1 MFKRLLCLIC
11 LLVVISMLVSLI
23 GCSQSAEKEPVASD
37 TTTTKAQT
45 TTSKPATTT
54 TAAQTTTTTA
64 APEPNPLETFYEITW
79 LTQLNADWREGRWD
93 ELELEELFNVD
104 LQVWVEDGRNTERM
118 AQLVAAGDIPDYFY
132 MPQAPMQPYDMYD
145 AGIIRSITLQQM
157 KDWIPGYV
165 EAMEKIPIG
174 FKYNLVPG
182 KDDEYIGFTFNQ
194 MGSCQFFYDATCVN
208 LDWLEAIGYGFDES
222 QLTPFK
228 TTVSG
233 YEQYNDNIYFAEGNF
248 TFEEY
253 NDILKKFTEDD
264 PDGNGI
270 DDTVGTMY
278 MPETQWTNMTQEG
291 LFGFV
296 HDAKYLYKDPVTGDI
311 VPKYAYTPY
320 KDYLQWVADVIA
332 KGYMTTLPGKES
344 WVTEYCQLSGT
355 NKVGVMSIVSDGY
368 VYLNSSGYQVYPPQ
382 NIFLQEQFKDA
393 RFVIGPMFRGP
404 EGKLVNM
411 TYDIDPY
418 GTGSY
423 RLQLIGAQ
431 VDDGKLERICR
442 ILQYTTFSSIE
453 NYTRYNNGIEGIH
466 FTWAGEPYK
475 SNIIKVNAADL
486 PEEYRGQLKVFSLFY
501 TPSTVQSQIDNAL
514 KDGYW
519 WFMPFMHYYGLF
531 EKYALNP
538 EKHLSE
544 AYMGRELFAQY
555 NEVSAEINAQ
565 LNPII
570 ADFKN
575 RALKGQIANFDT
587 EWSQYIDQLYAN
599 GLQRLVD
606 DFFNNPEFEKYDP
619 GLKFILK
626 E

>member
-104 LQVWVEDGRNTERM
+104 LQVWAEDGRNTERM

-264 PDGNGI
+264 PDGSGLSIRMGAEYGI
-270 DDTVGTMY
+270 
-278 MPETQWTNMTQEG
+278 
-291 LFGFV
+291 
-296 HDAKYLYKDPVTGDI
+296 HDG
-311 VPKYAYTPY
+311 
-320 KDYLQWVADVIA
+320 
-332 KGYMTTLPGKES
+332 
-344 WVTEYCQLSGT
+344 SGPF
-355 NKVGVMSIVSDGY
+355 I
-368 VYLNSSGYQVYPPQ
+368 LENSS
-382 NIFLQEQFKDA
+382 
-393 RFVIGPMFRGP
+393 
-404 EGKLVNM
+404 
-411 TYDIDPY
+411 
-418 GTGSY
+418 S
-423 RLQLIGAQ
+423 
-431 VDDGKLERICR
+431 
-442 ILQYTTFSSIE
+442 
-453 NYTRYNNGIEGIH
+453 
-466 FTWAGEPYK
+466 
-475 SNIIKVNAADL
+475 
-486 PEEYRGQLKVFSLFY
+486 
-501 TPSTVQSQIDNAL
+501 
-514 KDGYW
+514 
-519 WFMPFMHYYGLF
+519 
-531 EKYALNP
+531 EKN
-538 EKHLSE
+538 H
-544 AYMGRELFAQY
+544 
-555 NEVSAEINAQ
+555 
-565 LNPII
+565 
-570 ADFKN
+570 
-575 RALKGQIANFDT
+575 
-587 EWSQYIDQLYAN
+587 
-599 GLQRLVD
+599 
-606 DFFNNPEFEKYDP
+606 
-619 GLKFILK
+619 
-626 E
+626 